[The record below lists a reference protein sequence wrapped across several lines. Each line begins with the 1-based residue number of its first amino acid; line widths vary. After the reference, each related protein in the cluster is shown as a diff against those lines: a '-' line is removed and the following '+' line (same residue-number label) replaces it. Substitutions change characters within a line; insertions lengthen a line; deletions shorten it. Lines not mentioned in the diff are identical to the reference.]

1 MSHSLPKCDYWKC
14 PWHSSRF
21 LQWDLLLLQRLQNIC
36 CFHLLPGT
44 RTSQTISAV
53 KSGNACS
60 FWMYWK
66 LICTIKNWTVT
77 ESNWTYKI
85 GNLEI
90 MFYDWYFILK
100 MWFYCL
106 LVCRCLLANTKLF
119 SCRKIVTNCTGQIIS
134 EDIPHGF
141 PHFLAQLT
149 PASLFQMLLSREDRH
164 PVQKSLKPESW
175 G

>member
-119 SCRKIVTNCTGQIIS
+119 SCRKIVCHQLHRADYLWRYSPWVPPLFGTADPCL
-134 EDIPHGF
+134 PF
-141 PHFLAQLT
+141 PDAHF
-149 PASLFQMLLSREDRH
+149 
-164 PVQKSLKPESW
+164 
-175 G
+175 